1 VFGSATPAVA
11 AKTFRDMIYSTTRQ
25 QFDESKAFTC
35 MATLPQFHAA
45 RWSFRTLVDHP
56 SGRRCD
62 PSPALMLGF
71 LYADLKEAP
80 TLRTQTH
87 TSGPR
92 RSGTASPPLSD
103 EAR

>member
-1 VFGSATPAVA
+1 MFGSATPAVA

-56 SGRRCD
+56 SASSAGED
-62 PSPALMLGF
+62 ATLPGFDAGGFYMLI
-71 LYADLKEAP
+71 
-80 TLRTQTH
+80 
-87 TSGPR
+87 
-92 RSGTASPPLSD
+92 
-103 EAR
+103 